1 MSNQQVLTNDVNS
14 KKAEISEKEKHITEQ
29 EQLLSQEVENSIKAK
44 EMMSE
49 RLAEAVLKYE
59 TIR

>member
-44 EMMSE
+44 ELMSE
-49 RLAEAVLKYE
+49 TLA
-59 TIR
+59 

>member
-14 KKAEISEKEKHITEQ
+14 KKAEISEKEKHISEQ
-29 EQLLSQEVENSIKAK
+29 EQLLSQEVANSIKAK
-44 EMMSE
+44 ELMSE
-49 RLAEAVLKYE
+49 TLAEAVLKYE